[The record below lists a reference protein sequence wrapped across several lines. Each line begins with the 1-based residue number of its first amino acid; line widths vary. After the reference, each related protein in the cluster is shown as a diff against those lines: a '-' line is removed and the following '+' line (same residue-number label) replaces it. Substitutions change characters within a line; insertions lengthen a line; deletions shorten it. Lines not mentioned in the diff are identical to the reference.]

1 MGARTY
7 IGWLVTRDA
16 LAGNKGL
23 QNYGIHGATARA
35 LLLIVFYSA
44 ETHNFKFDE
53 QLICT
58 LLLIKAIKWKELS
71 RIHIPHY
78 SKRFHNSKAS
88 KKKSKAREKIN
99 LSAGQLF

>member
-1 MGARTY
+1 MHLLEIKVFRIIAST
-7 IGWLVTRDA
+7 
-16 LAGNKGL
+16 GL
-23 QNYGIHGATARA
+23 QQGHV
-35 LLLIVFYSA
+35 LLIVFYSA